1 MTLDSI
7 SHKMFLVP
15 LLHYPQIMFNF
26 KFSKTGLF
34 LNLNFILM
42 AKSTYSMKDLK
53 ISLYSFVDPLLL
65 RPFLLRFRKKQW
77 LAPWI
82 YLTFTVWDS
91 ISNQRGELFWLQNP
105 NLQGL
110 WSSHIPSHTGEFHC
124 VCTALIFI
132 CCHWSYYWRQH
143 RFKMSLALKAKIK
156 VSWDSLH

>member
-91 ISNQRGELFWLQNP
+91 ISNQRGELFWLQIR
-105 NLQGL
+105 
-110 WSSHIPSHTGEFHC
+110 IPIYKDRDPVTYLLTLVNSIVFAQC
-124 VCTALIFI
+124 LFLSAFI
-132 CCHWSYYWRQH
+132 EVITEDNIGSKCPLH
-143 RFKMSLALKAKIK
+143 LKQK
-156 VSWDSLH
+156 